1 MSNKVYDILKLIALT
16 IIPFTAM
23 IAAIIVAFRT
33 SQADAI
39 VIAIG
44 EAIHGFLGTFL
55 TVSSK
60 IYAQKINVQ
69 LEEDEVNG

>member
-44 EAIHGFLGTFL
+44 EAIHGG
-55 TVSSK
+55 
-60 IYAQKINVQ
+60 
-69 LEEDEVNG
+69 G